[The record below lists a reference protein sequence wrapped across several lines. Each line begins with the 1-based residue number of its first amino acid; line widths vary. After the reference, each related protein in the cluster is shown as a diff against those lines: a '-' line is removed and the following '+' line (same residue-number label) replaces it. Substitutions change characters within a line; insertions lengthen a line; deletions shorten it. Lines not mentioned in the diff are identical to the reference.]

1 MASLLNQQ
9 EEIEIN
15 KRNIREK
22 KMQEGENKN
31 KTKNLREQPHHLG
44 YCRERS
50 KHGSEMDQR
59 VKVLAAK
66 SDNQCLILG
75 LQVVEGKH

>member
-1 MASLLNQQ
+1 MVASLLNQQ
-9 EEIEIN
+9 GEMEIN
-15 KRNIREK
+15 KRRKCRREK
-22 KMQEGENKN
+22 T
-31 KTKNLREQPHHLG
+31 KTLREQTHCLG

-50 KHGSEMDQR
+50 KHGSEMNLQ

-66 SDNQCLILG
+66 SDDQCLIPG